1 MTIPQY
7 TLLPMVVAQTDLIA
21 TVPGPVAAHFAA
33 HHGLSSCPLP
43 LQVPQLTL
51 AQYWHERFT
60 NDPVNRWI
68 RRTLVGLFQA
78 EAGQASEEALIGGG

>member
-33 HHGLSSCPLP
+33 HHGLLP
-43 LQVPQLTL
+43 AAAAGPAADARAVL
-51 AQYWHERFT
+51 AR
-60 NDPVNRWI
+60 
-68 RRTLVGLFQA
+68 
-78 EAGQASEEALIGGG
+78 ALHQ